1 MLEVVRQETL
11 VVEMVDK
18 VSILGMLSITGFDS
32 AGAQFQKLQG
42 ELQATTAK
50 LAQLHEHSIA
60 TMRAKTALAEENERF
75 KQQVA
80 KLEAERKESSSISS
94 SMIDAQQQVQAS
106 QTELEATRLELDHLK
121 KQSSQEREELEQL
134 RAVAKDLHGAADS
147 AKAEMHEQIL
157 QLAKKE
163 EAFHLKVSETQQVK
177 QLMDMLQKKSQEVR
191 MLRKQLAAQGP
202 EVVADADD

>member
-1 MLEVVRQETL
+1 
-11 VVEMVDK
+11 
-18 VSILGMLSITGFDS
+18 MLSITGFDS
-32 AGAQFQKLQG
+32 AGAQLQKLQG

-50 LAQLHEHSIA
+50 LTQLHEHSIA

-106 QTELEATRLELDHLK
+106 QAELKATRLELDHLK

-202 EVVADADD
+202 EVIADADD